1 MKTLWKQGN
10 ASLPYRRHVYIFF
23 PEAALL
29 SGNISRSTFHPDV
42 TLYIYIYIDYKNE
55 GLKAGEYNAKME

>member
-1 MKTLWKQGN
+1 M
-10 ASLPYRRHVYIFF
+10 YIFF

-29 SGNISRSTFHPDV
+29 SENISRSTFHPDV

-55 GLKAGEYNAKME
+55 RLKAGKYNAEIE

>member
-10 ASLPYRRHVYIFF
+10 ASLPYKRHVYIFF

-29 SGNISRSTFHPDV
+29 SENISRSTFHPDV
-42 TLYIYIYIDYKNE
+42 YIYIYIDYKNE
-55 GLKAGEYNAKME
+55 RLKAGKYNAEIE